1 MQSVY
6 DLANKL
12 KQPSIRGIELGKV
25 VGIKPLTIR
34 IGDSEYKGGKDGWKF
49 YEPFV
54 EIEKLEAKEA
64 KATGASVDCGTGGI
78 SRINAEKI
86 EIKELKARIKYNI
99 GDIVAVH
106 QMDGDV
112 SFLILCKLAEVV

>member
-12 KQPSIRGIELGKV
+12 KQPSTRGIELGKI

-64 KATGASVDCGTGGI
+64 KATGASVDCGTGSI
-78 SRINAEKI
+78 SRFNANKV
-86 EIKELKARIKYNI
+86 EIKELKARIKYNV